1 VLTPRARRRTIA
13 SVVCGTVAGA
23 LAVAFSVLLGT
34 AVDAVFAGGRTL
46 ASLQGLLAGLAA
58 LAAARAG
65 ASWLG
70 EVSAHAAA
78 GDVKIAM
85 RDGLVR
91 ALLRRGP
98 RGASAERTGELVNTL
113 VGGVE
118 SVEAYAG
125 QYLPQAGLAATVPV
139 LVLAAVLAIDPLSA
153 LVLAVTGPL
162 IPLFTWLVGGTA
174 RARTRRQFVTLSR
187 LSARFLDAVQALP
200 LLRAFGRADA
210 EAGAIAR
217 ASERFRAVT
226 MSALRVAFVSALTLE
241 LLAAIGVAIIAVEV
255 GLRLLYARLA
265 FRDAFT
271 VLLLA
276 PEFYRPL
283 RNLGA
288 AFHAGLAGRE
298 ALARVREIERPE
310 APRAA
315 PGPVPEPRP
324 EPTPDVIAS
333 SRAEAIHAP
342 ALAPPHP
349 TGVRRSRRD
358 ASDAAGSPPAVAV
371 RRVAFSY
378 PGAERPALDRVDL
391 DIPPGGTLA
400 LVGPSGS
407 GKSTVARLLLRFL
420 DPDSGAILVD
430 GVPLGGMDADQWRRA
445 VAWVPQQP
453 HLFHGTIRDNLRLA
467 RPEAGEASIAEALE
481 RAHADA
487 FVRSLP
493 LGLDTPVGERGQR
506 LSGGEA
512 QRIAL
517 ARAFLKDAP
526 LLVLDE
532 PTAHLDP
539 GHEAAIR
546 ESMAELR
553 RGRTVLLIA
562 HRLTTVADA
571 DALAVLF
578 GGRVVEIGAPGALRA
593 AGGRY
598 ASMLRAYGGAA

>member
-1 VLTPRARRRTIA
+1 MLTPRARRRTIA
-13 SVVCGTVAGA
+13 SVACGTLSGA
-23 LAVAFSVLLGT
+23 LAVAFFVLLGA
-34 AVDAVFAGGRTL
+34 AVDAVFVGGRTL
-46 ASLQGLLAGLAA
+46 AGLRSLFAGLAA
-58 LAAARAG
+58 LALARAG
-65 ASWLG
+65 ATWLG
-70 EVSAHAAA
+70 EVTAHAAA
-78 GDVKIAM
+78 GDVKIAI

-118 SVEAYAG
+118 SVEAYVG
-125 QYLPQAGLAATVPV
+125 QYLPQAGLAATVP
-139 LVLAAVLAIDPLSA
+139 LLALAAVLAIDPLSA

-200 LLRAFGRADA
+200 VLRAFGRADA
-210 EAGAIAR
+210 EADAIAR

-255 GLRLLYARLA
+255 GLRLLYARMA

-283 RNLGA
+283 RSLGA

-298 ALARVREIERPE
+298 ALARVREIE
-310 APRAA
+310 
-315 PGPVPEPRP
+315 
-324 EPTPDVIAS
+324 
-333 SRAEAIHAP
+333 
-342 ALAPPHP
+342 
-349 TGVRRSRRD
+349 
-358 ASDAAGSPPAVAV
+358 AAGQPASVTDGSRGSGRGEGHALGSSPPS
-371 RRVAFSY
+371 VAFRSVSFSY
-378 PGAERPALDRVDL
+378 AAGGRRAVDALSIEVPAGR
-391 DIPPGGTLA
+391 TLA
-400 LVGPSGS
+400 LIGPSGS

-420 DPDSGAILVD
+420 DPDSGEILVD
-430 GVPLGGMDADQWRRA
+430 GVPLGGMDADEWRRA

-467 RPEAGEASIAEALE
+467 RPEAGEAAIAEALE

-546 ESMAELR
+546 ESMTELR

-571 DALAVLF
+571 DALAVLS
-578 GGRVVEIGAPGALRA
+578 GGRVVEAGTPDALRA